1 MIDARFFG
9 HSKYQAQ
16 TVRMIVKNQNV
27 LNVLASGRICRLPD
41 DEDPFHGDARL
52 FAWRRI
58 SGQTSLR
65 ISEGPDEGCRKDYP
79 STVRAFPFHESRYD
93 QRPYRR
99 YGACVGFFRATC
111 GVILTPSFEIDQSS
125 PDEHRLDDQL

>member
-1 MIDARFFG
+1 MIDARIRG

-16 TVRMIVKNQNV
+16 TVRMIVKNQNL
-27 LNVLASGRICRLPD
+27 LNVLASGRFCLLPD
-41 DEDPFHGDARL
+41 DEDPFREDARL

-58 SGQTSLR
+58 SGQPSLR

-79 STVRAFPFHESRYD
+79 STVRAFPFHGSRYD
-93 QRPYRR
+93 RPPYRR

-125 PDEHRLDDQL
+125 PDDTD

>member
-1 MIDARFFG
+1 MIDARICG

-16 TVRMIVKNQNV
+16 TVRMIVKNQNL
-27 LNVLASGRICRLPD
+27 LNVLASGRFCPLPD

-58 SGQTSLR
+58 SGQTSLW

-79 STVRAFPFHESRYD
+79 SPVRAFPFHGSRYD
-93 QRPYRR
+93 
-99 YGACVGFFRATC
+99 
-111 GVILTPSFEIDQSS
+111 
-125 PDEHRLDDQL
+125 